1 MRKIP
6 SQNDDELSPAQ
17 LKNLEQMLDTKVM
30 DRTLIILDIF
40 AARATTS
47 EGKIQ
52 VELAQLKYR
61 LSRLTGLG
69 RSMSRLGGGIGTR
82 GPGEKKL
89 EMDRRLIKDR
99 IAQLNR
105 ELKEVRKHREITRAQ
120 REKKQIPEKLKTHG
134 MVDAKN
140 AADVIMDAA
149 NDDVVSMLVSDVKDG
164 IDEKMEEA
172 KEDAKDVAD
181 EKEKRQERLDA
192 LEEKRAVEK
201 ALIEGTKEAV
211 DRAKEKQQRHE
222 APDMKLDEM
231 LTLTTEHKQMNGV
244 EQGLD
249 DIKSS
254 MKVLE
259 ADLKGIKVDKEV

>member
-1 MRKIP
+1 M
-6 SQNDDELSPAQ
+6 Q
-17 LKNLEQMLDTKVM
+17 
-30 DRTLIILDIF
+30 
-40 AARATTS
+40 AAV
-47 EGKIQ
+47 GNVK
-52 VELAQLKYR
+52 
-61 LSRLTGLG
+61 
-69 RSMSRLGGGIGTR
+69 
-82 GPGEKKL
+82 
-89 EMDRRLIKDR
+89 R
-99 IAQLNR
+99 IM
-105 ELKEVRKHREITRAQ
+105 I
-120 REKKQIPEKLKTHG
+120 EKLKTHG

-140 AADVIMDAA
+140 AADDIMDAA

-192 LEEKRAVEK
+192 LEEKRAVEE